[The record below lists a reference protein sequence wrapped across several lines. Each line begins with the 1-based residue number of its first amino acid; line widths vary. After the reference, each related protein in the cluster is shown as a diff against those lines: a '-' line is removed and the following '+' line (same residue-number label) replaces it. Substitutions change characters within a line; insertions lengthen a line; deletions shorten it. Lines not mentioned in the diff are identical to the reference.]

1 MFEAY
6 KFIPVV
12 IGLAFLLYILLGDQR
27 RTAGML
33 IWGPVFVLV
42 ALTPRRDLAF
52 VSFNSSIDWV
62 AYLIGMVITLSVFL
76 LGAIPVALQK
86 YMNSRKREE

>member
-1 MFEAY
+1 MGTSLCSG
-6 KFIPVV
+6 
-12 IGLAFLLYILLGDQR
+12 GLNPQTGAR
-27 RTAGML
+27 RE
-33 IWGPVFVLV
+33 
-42 ALTPRRDLAF
+42 LAF

-86 YMNSRKREE
+86 YMNSRKREEEFQQHFVFNKPL

>member
-12 IGLAFLLYILLGDQR
+12 IGLAFLLYILLGNQR

-42 ALTPRRDLAF
+42 ALTPRRELAF
-52 VSFNSSIDWV
+52 FSFKSSIDWV
-62 AYLIGMVITLSVFL
+62 AYLIRIVIAISIFF
-76 LGAIPVALQK
+76 LGAIPVVLRK
-86 YMNSRKREE
+86 FRNSRKCEE

>member
-1 MFEAY
+1 
-6 KFIPVV
+6 
-12 IGLAFLLYILLGDQR
+12 
-27 RTAGML
+27 ML

-42 ALTPRRDLAF
+42 TLTPRRELAF

>member
-6 KFIPVV
+6 KFIPAV
-12 IGLAFLLYILLGDQR
+12 IGLAFLLYILLGNQR

-42 ALTPRRDLAF
+42 ALTPRRELAS
-52 VSFNSSIDWV
+52 VSFYSSIDWV
-62 AYLIGMVITLSVFL
+62 AYLIGLVIILSIFL
-76 LGAIPVALQK
+76 LGAIPVSLQK
-86 YMNSRKREE
+86 FINSRKREE